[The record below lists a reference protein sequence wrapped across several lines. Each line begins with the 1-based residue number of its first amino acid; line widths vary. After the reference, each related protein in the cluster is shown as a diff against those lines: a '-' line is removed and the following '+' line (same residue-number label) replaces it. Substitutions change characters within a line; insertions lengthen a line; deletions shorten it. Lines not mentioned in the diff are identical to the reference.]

1 MATNLVISGGPLHD
15 FAASTAVVVD
25 ALAAAGV
32 DSTVVEDPHDA
43 LRRLSERPRSW
54 DMVTVNALHWSAGA
68 PRHAHLREEWSF
80 SLTGAESLAV
90 ERYVRD
96 GGGLLACHTA
106 VICFDGDARWVG
118 CLGATWDWDR
128 STHPPLG
135 PARIEATGSGADHP
149 LTRGIDGFDT
159 VDEVYGFL
167 ELAPDLVPLLTGAH
181 GGVDHPVLWERRVG
195 RGRVVVDLLGHDAAA
210 MGRPE
215 HREVLRRAAQL
226 LTSPDPTSPA
236 GSVPAASSPPAS
248 ASAASTPPAPMPPAS
263 VPTRSRP

>member
-25 ALAAAGV
+25 ALASAGV
-32 DSTVVEDPHDA
+32 DSTVLDDPRDA
-43 LRRLSERPRSW
+43 VRRLSEHPRSW

-106 VICFDGDARWVG
+106 VICFDGDPRWVE
-118 CLGATWDWDR
+118 CLGATWDWQR
-128 STHPPLG
+128 SMHPPLG
-135 PARIEATGSGADHP
+135 VARVEPTTAALDHP
-149 LTRGIDGFDT
+149 LTRGLSGFDT
-159 VDEVYGFL
+159 TDEVYGFL
-167 ELAPDLVPLLTGAH
+167 ELAHDLVPLLTSSH
-181 GGVDHPVLWERRVG
+181 GGVEHPVLWERRVG

-210 MGRPE
+210 MQQPTQ
-215 HREVLRRAAQL
+215 REVLRRAALL
-226 LTSPDPTSPA
+226 LTAPDPTPHA
-236 GSVPAASSPPAS
+236 VS
-248 ASAASTPPAPMPPAS
+248 A
-263 VPTRSRP
+263 PTRSRP